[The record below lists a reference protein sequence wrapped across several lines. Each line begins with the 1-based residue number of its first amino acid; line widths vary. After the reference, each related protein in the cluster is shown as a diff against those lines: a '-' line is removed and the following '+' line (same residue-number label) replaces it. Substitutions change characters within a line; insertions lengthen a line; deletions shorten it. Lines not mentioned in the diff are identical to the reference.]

1 VGLLAE
7 RALAAGFGST
17 CEESENKAPI
27 SGSRAERYQVV
38 LYVEESTLS
47 ADAEPGMSELEDGT
61 QVSAET
67 ARRLSCDASRVVVSR
82 DEDGAIHN
90 VGRRT
95 RTVPPATRRALE
107 ARDRGCRFPGCG
119 LRFTDAHHVE
129 HWADGGETA
138 LRNLVLLCRRHHRRV
153 HEDGWKIC
161 SDKNG
166 QVVVFTP
173 TGKALGQVP
182 KAGEVPMAG
191 QQLRSAEALI
201 ASEVASA
208 ASVAFG
214 AAVSP
219 ADAGGRS
226 TGAGGSATWA
236 AQRWRHDRDVPW
248 SVEAAAWEAL
258 DPRDEDDDEAA

>member
-1 VGLLAE
+1 MV
-7 RALAAGFGST
+7 RS
-17 CEESENKAPI
+17 
-27 SGSRAERYQVV
+27 
-38 LYVEESTLS
+38 
-47 ADAEPGMSELEDGT
+47 
-61 QVSAET
+61 
-67 ARRLSCDASRVVVSR
+67 
-82 DEDGAIHN
+82 DEDGSVQNAS
-90 VGRRT
+90 RRT
-95 RTVPPATRRALE
+95 RTVPPSTRRALE

-129 HWADGGETA
+129 HWADGGETS

-182 KAGEVPMAG
+182 TAGQVCRAGEVPMAG